1 MDLLKKFF
9 ALIIFILIL
18 AVVRFNLI
26 EFHMFEMFV
35 IMPLLFYVSL
45 KFINYDKKMI
55 KNYFGIDM
63 DLNEDDI
70 VYIKNIYEKKIKRNS
85 ILILAMT
92 PFVYYIEFFID
103 ENYKIFNTFFLN
115 RILQGPFLFGA
126 IILLITTPIFVKKE
140 YLKRIKFKE

>member
-1 MDLLKKFF
+1 MNLLKKFF
-9 ALIIFILIL
+9 ALIIFVLIL

-26 EFHMFEMFV
+26 ELHVFEMFV
-35 IMPLLFYVSL
+35 IMPLLFYISL
-45 KFINYDKKMI
+45 KFIKYDKKMI
-55 KNYFGIDM
+55 KSYFGIDM

-70 VYIKNIYEKKIKRNS
+70 SYIKNIYEKKIKRNS
-85 ILILAMT
+85 ILVLAMT
-92 PFVYYIEFFID
+92 PFSYYIEFFIG
-103 ENYKIFNTFFLN
+103 ENYKIFSTFFLN

>member
-1 MDLLKKFF
+1 MNLLKKFF
-9 ALIIFILIL
+9 ALIIFVLIL

-35 IMPLLFYVSL
+35 IMPLLFYISL
-45 KFINYDKKMI
+45 KFMNYDKKMI

-70 VYIKNIYEKKIKRNS
+70 SYIKNIYEKKIKRNS
-85 ILILAMT
+85 ILVLAMT
-92 PFVYYIEFFID
+92 PFVYCIEFFID

-126 IILLITTPIFVKKE
+126 IILLLTTPIFVKRQ
-140 YLKRIKFKE
+140 YLKRIKSKE